1 MKVSSFDLGG
11 QSMGIFPL
19 PHSSSTILL
28 VDDEPDIVL
37 TLQDLLEGE
46 GYQIDVASSGLDA
59 LERVKVCKYDAV
71 LLDIRLPDIDGLLVL
86 EKVGQIAA
94 GLPVIILTGCTTLDS
109 VTGPLEQLG
118 AFDFLHKPI
127 NRSEVKTAVR
137 HAIKAQSLGKK
148 FEQTH
153 QALLESERRFQAV
166 FYAANDA
173 IVLANHHGRI
183 ISWNPAAESM
193 FGYSA
198 EEIFGQALTAIMP
211 SRYREAHMNGMKR
224 LHATGEARVL
234 RKTLTLHGL
243 RKNGQEFPIELSLN
257 SWKSGLYPSYSG
269 FIRDISC
276 RTSTDIIQESAV
288 E

>member
-1 MKVSSFDLGG
+1 MVHPFS
-11 QSMGIFPL
+11 PR
-19 PHSSSTILL
+19 PSSTILL

-46 GYQIDVASSGLDA
+46 GYQIDVATTGEAA
-59 LERVKVCKYDAV
+59 LEQVKTCTYGAV

-86 EKVGQIAA
+86 EGMGKFAP
-94 GLPVIILTGCTTLDS
+94 GLPIIILTSCTTLDS
-109 VTGPLEQLG
+109 VTGPLEKLG

-127 NRSEVKTAVR
+127 NRSEIKTAIR
-137 HAIKAQSLGKK
+137 HALKAQSLGEKIDRA
-148 FEQTH
+148 H
-153 QALLESERRFQAV
+153 HALMESERRFQAV
-166 FYAANDA
+166 FHAANDA

-183 ISWNPAAESM
+183 MSWNPAAESM

-198 EEIFGQALTAIMP
+198 EEIFGQPLTVIMP
-211 SRYREAHMNGMKR
+211 IRYREAHSTGMKR
-224 LHATGEARVL
+224 LQANGEARVL

-257 SWKSGLYPSYSG
+257 SWNSGRHPSYSG
-269 FIRDISC
+269 FIRDISF
-276 RTSTDIIQESAV
+276 RTSGDMIQETVV